1 MHFKTSHDSN
11 VRALTGWTWLKRNGA
26 LDGQK
31 TLPALLETRP
41 FGGLVGPELPQ
52 LQKGGERSTLLYL
65 RCWPKP
71 WFCYRSRRSK
81 KLWYNTSNM
90 NNIRYSHLRVFKDIY
105 DNLIIMKNEVSWTWL
120 LFFIIFCHCPW
131 QWASYP
137 VHESTTVA
145 VSYTPSFEHP
155 LNHPVLV
162 LNMRILCPGL
172 LFQHVSTASILEEL
186 CLQRAK
192 RSTDFK

>member
-11 VRALTGWTWLKRNGA
+11 VRALTGWTWLKRLGELWMA
-26 LDGQK
+26 KKPSRLSW
-31 TLPALLETRP
+31 
-41 FGGLVGPELPQ
+41 GPVHSAVLWDQSCRNFRKVESGPHFSTSDVDPSP
-52 LQKGGERSTLLYL
+52 GFVIDPWDPRSYDI
-65 RCWPKP
+65 
-71 WFCYRSRRSK
+71 
-81 KLWYNTSNM
+81 
-90 NNIRYSHLRVFKDIY
+90 IRATWIISGIVIWESLK
-105 DNLIIMKNEVSWTWL
+105 IIMKNEVSWTWL
-120 LFFIIFCHCPW
+120 LFVILFCHCPW